1 MNKAQQLSTVLVL
14 CAGVTPL
21 AAEDYEMRLCKRVEV
36 KPGQFR
42 MAVADNDTWTLQGN
56 DFEKDIWSH
65 PIVADLANTCPDGYD
80 WLRKNLIAVQKNGT
94 FKDVLDAYTGTTACE
109 ATCSEVRLASAI
121 RRHSAGDVSPEGP
134 ARPSPTLQ

>member
-42 MAVADNDTWTLQGN
+42 MVESIEKWKPAETAVIVTHSNTMRAFMCCPWAAAAMQRRGRYLTGKDT
-56 DFEKDIWSH
+56 
-65 PIVADLANTCPDGYD
+65 Y
-80 WLRKNLIAVQKNGT
+80 
-94 FKDVLDAYTGTTACE
+94 
-109 ATCSEVRLASAI
+109 
-121 RRHSAGDVSPEGP
+121 
-134 ARPSPTLQ
+134 